1 MPRKRWPTW
10 WDWEL
15 ELSPH
20 VLKRMVDRGFSEVE
34 LRAMLEG
41 ASKWRRDVAPDRWVI
56 ETRHKKRPWEV
67 IVEPD
72 VELELLVVITAYPV
86 EA

>member
-41 ASKWRRDVAPDRWVI
+41 ASKWRRDVAPGRWVI

>member
-34 LRAMLEG
+34 LRAMLEE
-41 ASKWRRDVAPDRWVI
+41 ASKWRRDVAPGSLGD
-56 ETRHKKRPWEV
+56 
-67 IVEPD
+67 
-72 VELELLVVITAYPV
+72 
-86 EA
+86 